1 MYCEK
6 QQKITL
12 LLQTT
17 PGDFFIK
24 ADLSIHIQYCK
35 IYIKYVLI
43 QVGFPIRVMKLIGIE
58 ILIVTNAAGG
68 INRSYSVG
76 DFMVIKDHISL
87 TGLAGYNPLRGPN
100 DNRLVGVSYGLP
112 LNKLIAF

>member
-1 MYCEK
+1 
-6 QQKITL
+6 
-12 LLQTT
+12 
-17 PGDFFIK
+17 
-24 ADLSIHIQYCK
+24 
-35 IYIKYVLI
+35 
-43 QVGFPIRVMKLIGIE
+43 MKLIGIE

-112 LNKLIAF
+112 LNKLITFWPKYAALILKVFMIFTKIKK